1 MLKFNNKRTPPK
13 LLYNIGALMDIP
25 TGTVVTGSKGESIV
39 NGGLGA
45 ISGIVGAG
53 NNYKST
59 ILHYMMLAA
68 AEKVLITHDTAMLTY
83 DTEINISLDRLENLA
98 SNFKKLPED
107 IITGENA
114 KWATTDKSLEPANV
128 WAMSLNE
135 YVKNKQKDKSLI
147 VEYNAFKDP
156 YNKGCIKAP
165 LTTFVEIDSLTEFEP
180 ESTTEMLTKDLDS
193 SDTNTFA
200 MRQGLFK
207 TKFLSQLPRLSTDS
221 NTNFLLT
228 AHIGEKIDMATG
240 PAKYNQP
247 TKKLQFLKGGDA
259 IKGVTSKFFFL
270 LNNAWFA
277 HTASVLKNQ
286 GTKKPEYPLRG
297 DDEVDTDLNTVKL
310 TMLRSKSGPS
320 GYTIEL
326 VVSQSGG
333 VLPTLTEFHHIKN
346 NGRFGLEGS
355 NISYNMILY
364 PDVKL
369 GRTTVR
375 RKIDADPKLRRAIN
389 ITSELLQAIS
399 FYPWLTN
406 EGLNCTPKELYDD
419 LIALGYDW
427 DVLLNTRG
435 YWLIDNYT
443 DKDLPFLSVI
453 DLLKMRKGIYKPY
466 WYKEKLK
473 GG

>member
-1 MLKFNNKRTPPK
+1 MLGFNNMKTAPK

-25 TGTVVTGSKGESIV
+25 TGSVITGSKGESIV

-59 ILHYMMLAA
+59 ILHYMMLSAGN
-68 AEKVLITHDTAMLTY
+68 KIITTHDTAMSTY
-83 DTEINISLDRLENLA
+83 DTEINISLDRLEGLA
-98 SNFKKLPED
+98 SNFSNLPD
-107 IITGENA
+107 NVITGNNA
-114 KWATTDKSLEPANV
+114 KWNVTDKSLEPANT
-128 WAMSLNE
+128 WAMNLNK
-135 YVKNKQKDKSLI
+135 YVETKSKNKSII

-156 YNKGCIKAP
+156 YSDGCIKAP

-207 TKFLSQLPRLSTDS
+207 TKFLSQLPRLSSSS

-240 PAKYNQP
+240 PARYNIP
-247 TKKLQFLKGGDA
+247 TKKLQFLKTGDA

-286 GTKKPEYPLRG
+286 STKMPEYPVRG

-326 VVSQSGG
+326 VVSQIEG
-333 VLPTLTEFHHIKN
+333 VLPTLTEFHHIKTN
-346 NGRFGLEGS
+346 NKFGIEGS
-355 NISYNMILY
+355 NISYNLSLY
-364 PDVKL
+364 PEAKL

-375 RKIDADPKLRRAIN
+375 RKIDNDAKLRRAVN
-389 ITSELLQAIS
+389 ITSELLQAIT
-399 FYPWLTN
+399 FYPWLSS
-406 EGLNCTPKELYDD
+406 EDLVCTPKELHDD
-419 LIALGYDW
+419 LITMGYDW

-453 DLLKMRKGIYKPY
+453 DLLKMRKGLYKPY

-473 GG
+473 GE

>member
-1 MLKFNNKRTPPK
+1 MLGFNNEKTAPK

-25 TGTVVTGSKGESIV
+25 TGSTITGSKGETII

-59 ILHYMMLAA
+59 ILHYMMLSASD
-68 AEKVLITHDTAMLTY
+68 KILTTHDTAMMTY
-83 DTEINISLDRLENLA
+83 DTEVNISLDRLENLA
-98 SNFKKLPED
+98 SNFKHLPSD
-107 IITGENA
+107 LITDKNA
-114 KWATTDKSLEPANV
+114 KWVITDKSIEPANK
-128 WAMSLNE
+128 WATSLNE
-135 YVKNKQKDKSLI
+135 YTDAKAKNKNII

-156 YNKGCIKAP
+156 YSKGCIKAP

-180 ESTTEMLTKDLDS
+180 ESTTEMLSKDLDS

-200 MRQGLFK
+200 LKQGLFK
-207 TKFLSQLPRLSTDS
+207 TKFLSQLPRMSSIS

-228 AHIGEKIDMATG
+228 AHIGDKIDMATG

-247 TKKLQFLKGGDA
+247 TKKLQFLKGGDS

-270 LNNAWFA
+270 LNNAWFG

-297 DDEVDTDLNTVKL
+297 DDEVVTDLNTVKL

-326 VVSQSGG
+326 VVSQDEG
-333 VLPTLTEFHHIKN
+333 VLPTLTEFHYIKGN
-346 NGRFGLEGS
+346 NRFGLEGS
-355 NISYNMILY
+355 NISYSLTLY

-375 RKIDADPKLRRAIN
+375 RKIDNDAKLRRAIN
-389 ITSELLQAIS
+389 LTSELLQATT

-406 EGLNCTPKELYDD
+406 EELTCTPKELYDD
-419 LIALGYDW
+419 IKALGYDW
-427 DVLLNTRG
+427 DILLNTRG

-443 DKDLPFLSVI
+443 DKDLPYLSVI
-453 DLLKMRKGIYKPY
+453 DLLKMRKGLYKPY

-473 GG
+473 GE

>member
-1 MLKFNNKRTPPK
+1 MLGFNNKKTAPK
-13 LLYNIGALMDIP
+13 LLYNIGALMDVP
-25 TGTVVTGSKGESIV
+25 TGSVVTGSKGESII

-59 ILHYMMLAA
+59 ILHYMMLSAA
-68 AEKVLITHDTAMLTY
+68 NKMLTTHDTAMLTY
-83 DTEINISLDRLENLA
+83 DTEVNISLDRLEGLA
-98 SNFKKLPED
+98 AGFKSLPED
-107 IITGENA
+107 IITGPDA
-114 KWATTDKSLEPANV
+114 KWSTTDKSLEPANV
-128 WAMSLNE
+128 WAMNLNT
-135 YVKNKQKDKSLI
+135 YVSNKIKSKNLI

-156 YNKGCIKAP
+156 YTKGPLKAP

-207 TKFLSQLPRLSTDS
+207 TKFLSQLPRLSSTS

-326 VVSQSGG
+326 VVSQSEG
-333 VLPTLTEFHHIKN
+333 VLPTLTEFHNIKN
-346 NGRFGLEGS
+346 NNRFGLEGS
-355 NISYNMILY
+355 NISYSLELL

-369 GRTTVR
+369 SRTTVR
-375 RKIDADPKLRRAIN
+375 RKIDNDDKLRRAIN
-389 ITSELLQAIS
+389 ITSELLQVTMY
-399 FYPWLTN
+399 YPWVTTQ
-406 EGLNCTPKELYDD
+406 ELNCTPKELYND
-419 LIALGYDW
+419 LKELGYDW
-427 DVLLNTRG
+427 DVLLSTRG

-443 DKDLPFLSVI
+443 DKDLPFLSII
-453 DLLKMRKGIYKPY
+453 DLLKMRKGLYKPY

-473 GG
+473 GE

>member
-1 MLKFNNKRTPPK
+1 MLGFNNKRTTPK
-13 LLYNIGALMDIP
+13 LMYNIGALMDIP
-25 TGTVVTGSKGESIV
+25 TGTVVTGSKGESII

-59 ILHYMMLAA
+59 ILHYMMLSAA
-68 AEKVLITHDTAMLTY
+68 DKMMATHDTAMLTY
-83 DTEINISLDRLENLA
+83 DSEINISIDRLEHLA
-98 SNFKKLPED
+98 SHFKYLPQN
-107 IITGENA
+107 IITNDDP
-114 KWATTDKSLEPANV
+114 KWRTTDKSLEPANAWSV
-128 WAMSLNE
+128 SLNK
-135 YVKNKQKDKSLI
+135 YVDEKIKNKKII
-147 VEYNAFKDP
+147 VEYNAFTDP
-156 YNKGCIKAP
+156 YTKKPIKAP

-180 ESTTEMLTKDLDS
+180 ESTTDMLGKDLDS

-200 MRQGLFK
+200 LKQGLFK
-207 TKFLSQLPRLSTDS
+207 TKFLSQLPRLSSSS

-247 TKKLQFLKGGDA
+247 TKKLQFLKGGDT

-270 LNNAWFA
+270 LNSAWFA

-326 VVSQSGG
+326 VISQSEG
-333 VLPTLTEFHHIKN
+333 VLPSLTEFHHIKTN
-346 NGRFGLEGS
+346 NRFGLNGS
-355 NISYNMILY
+355 NISYNLDLL

-369 GRTTVR
+369 SRTTVR
-375 RKIDADPKLRRAIN
+375 RKLDSDEKLRRAVN
-389 ITSELLQAIS
+389 ITSELLQCIT
-399 FYPWLTN
+399 FYPWLTTQD
-406 EGLNCTPKELYDD
+406 LVCTPKELYDD
-419 LIALGYDW
+419 LKAMGYDW
-427 DVLLNTRG
+427 DTLLDSRG
-435 YWLIDNYT
+435 YWLIDNYS
-443 DKDLPFLSVI
+443 DKCLPFLSVI

-466 WYKEKLK
+466 WYDKKLK
-473 GG
+473 DV